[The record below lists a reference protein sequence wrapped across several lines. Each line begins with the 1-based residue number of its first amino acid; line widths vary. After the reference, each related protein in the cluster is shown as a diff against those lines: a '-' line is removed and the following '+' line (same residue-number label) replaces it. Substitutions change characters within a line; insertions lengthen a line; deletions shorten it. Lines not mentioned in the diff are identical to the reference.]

1 MTIPSIQTAGMLSYQ
16 HTYHAGNHADVLKH
30 IVLGDLVAA
39 MMLKEAPLFLFDAF
53 ASRGIYQLDSAE
65 ALKNREFDSGIG
77 RLWEQRH
84 IDPPQGVSRWF
95 RIIEAE
101 NCDGGFTRFPGS
113 TALLA
118 AMLRDTDRLAAC
130 DLHPQEFDALRQGFK
145 NSRRVA
151 LHKRDAFEA
160 VPALLPPG
168 EKRGLIFLDPSYE
181 NKEEYKKVA
190 RTTIDACSRF
200 RAGVYVIWYPLLPAG
215 RHQDLFNTLKRSGI
229 RKILRVELDGTDCF
243 PEMQMYGSG
252 MLIVNPP
259 WHAEQTIKRSL
270 DWLDQHLVAGH
281 GHTTF
286 SWLVP
291 E

>member
-1 MTIPSIQTAGMLSYQ
+1 MLSYQ
-16 HTYHAGNHADVLKH
+16 HSYHAGNHADALKH

-53 ASRGIYQLDSAE
+53 ASRGIYNLDSAE

-77 RLWEQRH
+77 KLWPLRH
-84 IDPPQGVSRWF
+84 GHLPEGVSRWF
-95 RIIEAE
+95 NIIEGE
-101 NCDGGFTRFPGS
+101 NSDGSFTRLPGS

-130 DLHPQEFDALRQGFK
+130 DLHPQEFDALREGFK
-145 NSRRVA
+145 NSRRIA

-160 VPALLPPG
+160 VPALLPPV

-190 RTTIDACSRF
+190 RTISDACTRF

-215 RHQDLFNTLKRSGI
+215 RHLDLFNALKRSGI
-229 RKILRVELDGTDCF
+229 RKILRVELDGKESF

-252 MLIVNPP
+252 LLIVNPP
-259 WHAEQTIKRSL
+259 WHAEQNMKRSL
-270 DWLDQHLVAGH
+270 DWLHQHLIAGN
-281 GHTTF
+281 GLATF
-286 SWLVP
+286 NWLVP